1 MSLYFIDRFSNF
13 VIFLVFLVVFIIKLK
28 MKSTMASSC
37 NKISVSYYAYY
48 LHNILFQFMFILFQ
62 AMNMILMILL
72 SVLVNN
78 NDSCEGLTVSLQ
90 KDINLK
96 LFFIFLSLF

>member
-1 MSLYFIDRFSNF
+1 M
-13 VIFLVFLVVFIIKLK
+13 V
-28 MKSTMASSC
+28 
-37 NKISVSYYAYY
+37 
-48 LHNILFQFMFILFQ
+48 ILFQFMFILFQ

-96 LFFIFLSLF
+96 LFFIFLSLFWTMNFMQINMKPLADDRLSEMKVARDIVSKSCVS

>member
-1 MSLYFIDRFSNF
+1 
-13 VIFLVFLVVFIIKLK
+13 
-28 MKSTMASSC
+28 
-37 NKISVSYYAYY
+37 
-48 LHNILFQFMFILFQ
+48 
-62 AMNMILMILL
+62 MILMILL

-96 LFFIFLSLF
+96 LFFIFLSLFWTMNFMQINMKPLADDRLSEMKVARDIVSKSCVS

>member
-1 MSLYFIDRFSNF
+1 
-13 VIFLVFLVVFIIKLK
+13 
-28 MKSTMASSC
+28 
-37 NKISVSYYAYY
+37 
-48 LHNILFQFMFILFQ
+48 MFILFQ

-96 LFFIFLSLF
+96 LFFIFLSLFWTMNFIQINMKPLADDRLSEIKVARDIVSKSCVS

>member
-1 MSLYFIDRFSNF
+1 
-13 VIFLVFLVVFIIKLK
+13 
-28 MKSTMASSC
+28 
-37 NKISVSYYAYY
+37 
-48 LHNILFQFMFILFQ
+48 MFILFQ

-96 LFFIFLSLF
+96 LFFIFLYLFWTMNFIQINMKPLADDRLSEMKVARDIVSKSCVS

>member
-1 MSLYFIDRFSNF
+1 
-13 VIFLVFLVVFIIKLK
+13 
-28 MKSTMASSC
+28 
-37 NKISVSYYAYY
+37 
-48 LHNILFQFMFILFQ
+48 MFILFQ

-96 LFFIFLSLF
+96 LFFIFLSLFWTMNFMQINMKPLADDRLSEMKVAQDIVSKSCVS